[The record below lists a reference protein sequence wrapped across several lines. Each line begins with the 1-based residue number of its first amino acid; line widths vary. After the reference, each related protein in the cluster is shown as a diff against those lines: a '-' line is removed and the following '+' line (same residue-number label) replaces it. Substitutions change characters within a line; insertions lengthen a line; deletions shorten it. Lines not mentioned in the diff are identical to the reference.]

1 MRTPGIHHVTAIA
14 GDAQRTLDFYAGVLG
29 LRLVKRTVNFD
40 DPSTYHLYF
49 GDRTG
54 RPGTLLTFF
63 PWGQAPRGRR
73 GAGQVATVALRAPPG
88 SLSYWLHRLE
98 SCGVAFDPPR
108 ERFGEQVVPFRDPDG
123 LALELVVGDGGEADP
138 WPGSPV
144 PTEHALRGVAG
155 VALAV
160 EGFEHTAETLTDV
173 LGFEADGESCGRHR
187 FAPKDDGETAD
198 DDGAANGSAT
208 VDVEPAPAAPGRVGV
223 GTVHH
228 VAFRGDD
235 PDAWRERVVDAGFDA
250 TPVIDR
256 RYFRSVYFREPG
268 GVLFEIATDGPG
280 FTVDEPAASLGSA
293 LRVPEWLAGDRHV
306 IEAGLPP
313 LRLSEPAP

>member
-1 MRTPGIHHVTAIA
+1 MSATPGIHHVTAIA

-49 GDRTG
+49 GDDTG
-54 RPGTLLTFF
+54 TPGTLVTFF
-63 PWGQAPRGRR
+63 PWGSAPRGRR

-88 SLSYWLHRLE
+88 SLSYWLHRFDAH
-98 SCGVAFDPPR
+98 GVAFDPPC

-138 WPGSPV
+138 WAGGPV

-160 EGFEHTAETLTDV
+160 EGFEHTAETLTDE
-173 LGFEADGESCGRHR
+173 LGFEADDEFCGRRR
-187 FAPKDDGETAD
+187 FVPGDGGTA
-198 DDGAANGSAT
+198 
-208 VDVEPAPAAPGRVGV
+208 VDVEPTPAAPGRVGV

-235 PDAWRERVVDAGFDA
+235 PDAWRERVVDTGLDA

-293 LRVPEWLAGDRHV
+293 LRVPGWLAGDRHV

-313 LRLSEPAP
+313 LRLPRPVP